1 MEKIKTHQVYI
12 AVVILIVL
20 LLGLQFAMN
29 NIRQSNISEFQMINV
44 NQVTQAHNKIKNLS
58 KQYIETAQKEREFNQ
73 QIQLKIFS
81 ALTTEYSFVDY
92 TEDYFS
98 NKKYA
103 SQVNNLKDALFNYQ
117 KSLYAKDTS
126 EIENI
131 QKALYELDIQYN
143 IYIQNF
149 K

>member
-117 KSLYAKDTS
+117 K
-126 EIENI
+126 
-131 QKALYELDIQYN
+131 
-143 IYIQNF
+143 
-149 K
+149 

>member
-1 MEKIKTHQVYI
+1 MEKIKTHHVYI
-12 AVVILIVL
+12 TAAFLVVA

-29 NIRQSNISEFQMINV
+29 AIKQSTISEFQMINV
-44 NQVTQAHNKIKNLS
+44 NKVTQAHNKMKNIS
-58 KQYIETAQKEREFNQ
+58 KQYIEAAEKEGEFNQ
-73 QIQLKIFS
+73 QIQMSLFS
-81 ALTTEYSFVDY
+81 AITTEYSFVDY

-98 NKKYA
+98 SRTYA
-103 SQVNNLKDALFNYQ
+103 SQVDNLKDALFNYQ
-117 KSLYAKDTS
+117 KSLYAEDAS

-131 QKALYELDIQYN
+131 QKALHELDTQYN